1 MASSESSKTV
11 FLAMS
16 VNFSIGVAKSI
27 IATITMSSAMFS
39 EAVHSFV
46 DTGNQFLLWFGIKQ
60 AKKSNPKIYPLG
72 RGREEYFW
80 TLVVAVLIFTIG
92 GLVSLEHGIESL
104 SHPKKLENLSISLT
118 LLIVSIILES
128 YVLKKAISELKRG
141 KAKNKGILKLLKEST
156 DGPLIAIVVEDF
168 AATLGLIFALV
179 GTVLSFITQNS
190 VYDSISAISIG
201 ILLMVS
207 GIFLGYEMKHLITGE
222 SISNEKLKKIKQ
234 LISSN
239 EQVLNL
245 SNLKILPIGSNQYLA
260 LINLDYRDS
269 LKDEEIITVNSSLI
283 NSIKN
288 SEPSISEIYF
298 NPQKDIIILWK
309 LIKTIC
315 RKSKFK

>member
-283 NSIKN
+283 NLIKN

-298 NPQKDIIILWK
+298 NPQ
-309 LIKTIC
+309 
-315 RKSKFK
+315 